1 MSMLVNSSDEGT
13 YLKDVANVPNHRENE
28 GPYQTNML
36 NQPHDNPDATAKFH
50 QLILQHPRVNIADNI
65 QGAFSHQ
72 LLNDHVPLGKLL
84 LQLGDV

>member
-36 NQPHDNPDATAKFH
+36 NQPYDHSDATAKFH
-50 QLILQHPRVNIADNI
+50 QLILQHPRVDIAHDI

-72 LLNDHVPLGKLL
+72 LLNDHVPLRELL
-84 LQLGDV
+84 LQLGHV